1 MGLRS
6 FALFGLTQNR
16 IQNQANIDR
25 KGALRPAFLA
35 SPNAANSLL
44 IFTFHSQ
51 LDIEGPGANPDEIYL
66 PTVAIPNLSSF
77 PVRVISCEGP
87 CEHWCGRRAAV
98 PQPDVS
104 ATKCHKR
111 LFPPHHHTITIQN
124 CHVPPPHLPR
134 YQVTIP
140 TPQCG
145 VDHDSDNTGRLICSR
160 FHQLDKVSS

>member
-6 FALFGLTQNR
+6 FALFGLAQNR

-66 PTVAIPNLSSF
+66 PTVAIPKLSSF

-98 PQPDVS
+98 PQPNVS

-111 LFPPHHHTITIQN
+111 LFPPHHHTKLPCTTTTPTTLPSY
-124 CHVPPPHLPR
+124 HPHSAMRSGSRQRQHGSSQLLSLP
-134 YQVTIP
+134 
-140 TPQCG
+140 
-145 VDHDSDNTGRLICSR
+145 SA
-160 FHQLDKVSS
+160 